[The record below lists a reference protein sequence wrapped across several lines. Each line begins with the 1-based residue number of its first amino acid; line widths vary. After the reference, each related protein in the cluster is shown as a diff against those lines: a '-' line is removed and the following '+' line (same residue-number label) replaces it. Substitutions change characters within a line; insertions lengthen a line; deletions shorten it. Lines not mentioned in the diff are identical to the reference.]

1 MGVAGG
7 AKLSK
12 PSNLIFCYDAANP
25 KSYAGSGTT
34 AYDVIQQVVAT
45 VTNGA
50 TYSANNAGYFDFDG
64 SNDYLAVGDTPL
76 VDNLTGDATWEVL
89 FKSDVHDVRC
99 NVYNKSYHS
108 TGTITNET
116 SGSMTLYYGNGADA
130 STNYYLGTGA
140 GTGHFS
146 DDNTWHHYTV
156 VRDFTN
162 TQNRHY
168 KNGVLKATTT
178 SFTDTNSQTITA
190 AEAATHNITIGKG
203 YAGHFNGQIAF
214 VKIYDTAL
222 TNAEVAQ
229 SFNNIRGRVGL

>member
-1 MGVAGG
+1 MGVSGG

-89 FKSDVHDVRC
+89 FKSDVHNVRC
-99 NVYNKSYHS
+99 NVYNKNYGG

-116 SGSMTLYYGNGADA
+116 NGSMTLYFGDGADGEGA
-130 STNYYLGTGA
+130 YYGGTGA
-140 GTGHFS
+140 GAHYA
-146 DDNTWHHYTV
+146 DDDTWHHYTV

-162 TQNRHY
+162 TQQRHY
-168 KNGVLKATTT
+168 KNAELKSTDT
-178 SFTDTNSQTITA
+178 SFASTNSQTITVA
-190 AEAATHNITIGKG
+190 DADTSNITIGKG

>member
-1 MGVAGG
+1 MGVSGG

-64 SNDYLAVGDTPL
+64 SNDYLAVADTPL

-89 FKSDVHDVRC
+89 FKTDVHNVRC
-99 NVYNKSYHS
+99 NVYNKSYHA

-116 SGSMTLYYGNGADA
+116 SGSMTLYYGDGADA
-130 STNYYLGTGA
+130 STNHYNGTGA
-140 GTGHFS
+140 GNHFA

-168 KNGVLKATTT
+168 KNGVLKNTDT
-178 SFTDTNSQTITA
+178 SFTSTNSETITA

-203 YAGHFNGQIAF
+203 YAGHFNGQVAF

-222 TNAEVAQ
+222 TTAEVVQ

>member
-1 MGVAGG
+1 MGVSGG

-64 SNDYLAVGDTPL
+64 SNDYLAIADTPL

-89 FKSDVHDVRC
+89 FKSDVHNVRC
-99 NVYNKSYHS
+99 NVYNKSYHG

-130 STNYYLGTGA
+130 STNYRKDRGFRFL
-140 GTGHFS
+140 
-146 DDNTWHHYTV
+146 NTI
-156 VRDFTN
+156 N
-162 TQNRHY
+162 
-168 KNGVLKATTT
+168 
-178 SFTDTNSQTITA
+178 
-190 AEAATHNITIGKG
+190 
-203 YAGHFNGQIAF
+203 
-214 VKIYDTAL
+214 
-222 TNAEVAQ
+222 EVAIGIEYNFDIPLQ
-229 SFNNIRGRVGL
+229 LSLDVRPELSFGDFRDDLGFDLGLGVRYRF